1 MLRPLPYR
9 EPERLVMLAER
20 SREGERL
27 TVAYPNFA
35 DWRTRAQS
43 FEGMASIR
51 SQPMNLTEVETPMRL
66 RGRTVNWNFFQ
77 ALGVAPQLGR
87 LFDEADDRYGAPR
100 TALLSHE
107 SWKALFGG
115 ETSVIGRAIKID
127 DEAYTVIGVLPRG
140 FEYFRPADVYVPI
153 GLFLRPNSGLADR
166 GSGLGLYAVA
176 RLKPGVT
183 LQQANSEM
191 ATLGAQLAQE
201 YPAINGGKSAMAERL
216 HAVMSEDVRPS
227 LWVLLGAVG
236 FILLIACINV
246 ANLLLVRSAERRK
259 EMAVRLA
266 LGARAWR
273 ITRQLLSESLLIA
286 CVGGALGLLIGH
298 WMLDGLLALAP
309 EGIPQL
315 GRVGLDRGVLLF
327 TLGVTAATSVLCG
340 LLPALHAA
348 RVDLRSAL
356 QEGGRAPTGAAREGM
371 RKALL
376 VAEVSMALV
385 LLSGAGLLVRSMY
398 NLLHVQLGFNADN
411 LLTMRL
417 NLSGKKYN
425 PDETDRIFY
434 DECLT
439 RVNALPGVRAA
450 ALTNSLP
457 IDGSDYVT
465 FFTAADKPV
474 PTRADLP
481 KTDYVLVSVNYF
493 DTMGIHLLK
502 GRLFNSSDTAES
514 APVVVINET
523 MARRTWPGEDPI
535 GKRVKQGYPE
545 SQMPWR
551 EVIGVVNDVKL
562 NGVEQETSMQTYLP
576 FVQLPGT
583 NLGLVVRTAG
593 PPLAAGR
600 TVEQAIHTIDKDLPV
615 YAVRTMDQLLGHSLA
630 TRRLTLVLL
639 SSFAGL
645 ALLLAA
651 IGIYG
656 VIAYA
661 VRQRTHEIAI
671 RLALGAQVS
680 DVLRLMVGQGMKLI
694 ALSLILGLSGAW
706 ALTRLL
712 TKLLFNVQPTD
723 ALTFAGVVLL
733 LTAVALLAVIF
744 PRVAR
749 RRWIRWSRFAMS
761 SRPRHGAPAHFPN
774 SRLYLPI
781 APPPRADLAG
791 IGAEKQAPEPTI
803 LHGS

>member
-1 MLRPLPYR
+1 
-9 EPERLVMLAER
+9 
-20 SREGERL
+20 
-27 TVAYPNFA
+27 
-35 DWRTRAQS
+35 
-43 FEGMASIR
+43 
-51 SQPMNLTEVETPMRL
+51 
-66 RGRTVNWNFFQ
+66 
-77 ALGVAPQLGR
+77 
-87 LFDEADDRYGAPR
+87 
-100 TALLSHE
+100 
-107 SWKALFGG
+107 
-115 ETSVIGRAIKID
+115 
-127 DEAYTVIGVLPRG
+127 
-140 FEYFRPADVYVPI
+140 
-153 GLFLRPNSGLADR
+153 
-166 GSGLGLYAVA
+166 
-176 RLKPGVT
+176 
-183 LQQANSEM
+183 
-191 ATLGAQLAQE
+191 
-201 YPAINGGKSAMAERL
+201 MAERL
-216 HAVMSEDVRPS
+216 QAVMSEDVRPS

-385 LLSGAGLLVRSMY
+385 LLSGAGLLARSMY

-425 PDETDRIFY
+425 PDETDRVFY

-481 KTDYVLVSVNYF
+481 KTDYVLVSANYF
-493 DTMGIHLLK
+493 ETMGIHLLK

-671 RLALGAQVS
+671 RLALGSQVS

-733 LTAVALLAVIF
+733 LTAVALLACYL
-744 PRVAR
+744 PAR
-749 RRWIRWSRFAMS
+749 RAAKVDPM
-761 SRPRHGAPAHFPN
+761 
-774 SRLYLPI
+774 I
-781 APPPRADLAG
+781 ALRA
-791 IGAEKQAPEPTI
+791 E
-803 LHGS
+803 